1 MDLFFGSVSSLLSL
15 LIRSVIENT
24 LNDLV
29 SFLDNYKYGNNDC
42 FVNNNSSHLIL
53 PFTCYLKPSR
63 ESGLI
68 KIDPDFDETVE
79 TFYQIIDDIV
89 ESLNN
94 MPRIE
99 ELLFQET
106 QGLEC
111 VYCNMV
117 TKNEELVVKSKH
129 FIKQIITSNAT
140 GPKL

>member
-15 LIRSVIENT
+15 LMRSVIENT

-42 FVNNNSSHLIL
+42 FVNNNLSYQIF
-53 PFTCYLKPSR
+53 PFTCYLKPNR

-89 ESLNN
+89 ESLYD

-99 ELLFQET
+99 KLLFQEI
-106 QGLEC
+106 QGVEC
-111 VYCNMV
+111 VYYNMV
-117 TKNEELVVKSKH
+117 KKNEELVVKSKH
-129 FIKQIITSNAT
+129 LIKQIITSNAT